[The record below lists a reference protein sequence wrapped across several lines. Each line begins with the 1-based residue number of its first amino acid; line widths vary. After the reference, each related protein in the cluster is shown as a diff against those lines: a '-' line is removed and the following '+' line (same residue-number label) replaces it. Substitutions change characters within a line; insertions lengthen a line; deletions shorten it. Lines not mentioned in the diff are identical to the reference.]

1 MDFIFKTWFWLT
13 AYIPRPLPTN
23 EDEYENFQQDLIQYF
38 GLEDNDHVWI
48 TVASQIHATPP
59 TSLYRSYGKIA
70 NAAKR
75 LKVNAIAQ
83 DQKLLAVGNLEHK
96 LKLKL
101 EDMAKKAEDSGGA
114 TESADVQQGA
124 YHSEGELPSMPL
136 LKEGMV

>member
-23 EDEYENFQQDLIQYF
+23 EEEYLNFQQDLIQYF

-101 EDMAKKAEDSGGA
+101 EDMAKKAEGDGGSA
-114 TESADVQQGA
+114 ESADVLERA
-124 YHSEGELPSMPL
+124 YHSEGDVPSL
-136 LKEGMV
+136 QSFKEGMV